1 MDDTAAA
8 LTEHARPLALTQTR
22 SAGRDDAVDGVV
34 PPDAAVVG
42 VGEATHGTR
51 EFGRVANRLVRH
63 LVERRGFRTVA
74 VEADVAATLALD
86 DRVSG
91 VAARGRPGG
100 WPGAGDDATV
110 VAEALPAL
118 GWRFDTEES
127 VALFAWLRAFN
138 RGRPPADRVRVHGV
152 DSSTPRAPAEAL
164 VGLLRGTDALDAGA
178 DPDAAGDV
186 TELAALAERSTPD
199 EAAARERYLDDV
211 GAAARRLGERLD
223 ERQPVEASDEEGPTG
238 RARAAAWHRARHL
251 GRVVERTCSWHRV
264 RHEHPGP
271 HAEGMAERDRLLA
284 ENVAWAAER
293 DHGAGVVLL
302 AHAGHVQRGTFDDGR
317 AWTDAATAGEH
328 LHRALGERY
337 RVVGTDFVRGAF
349 RARPADGG
357 DPQSFRVGDPP
368 EASATARFA
377 ALGDGPTVLDL
388 AAAGADPRLASL
400 FDRPRRVRLVGSVYD
415 PGEEHAL
422 ETDLPA
428 SFDALV
434 VVGESTPTRPPGV
447 E

>member
-8 LTEHARPLALTQTR
+8 LAEHARPLALTQTR

-51 EFGRVANRLVRH
+51 EFGRVALRFVRH

-91 VAARGRPGG
+91 VAAGGRPGE
-100 WPGAGDDATV
+100 WPGAGDDETV

-118 GWRFDTEES
+118 GWRFDTEEW
-127 VALFAWLRAFN
+127 VALFAWLRTFN

-152 DSSTPRAPAEAL
+152 DLSTPRAPAEAL
-164 VGLLRGTDALDAGA
+164 VGLLRGTDALDAGGDA
-178 DPDAAGDV
+178 DAADEV

-223 ERQPVEASDEEGPTG
+223 ERRPVEADGEGATG
-238 RARAAAWHRARHL
+238 RTRAAAWHRARHL
-251 GRVVERTCSWHRV
+251 CRVVERTCSWHRV

-284 ENVAWAAER
+284 ENVEWAAER
-293 DHGAGVVLL
+293 DRGTGVALL

-317 AWTDAATAGEH
+317 VWTDRATAGER

-337 RVVGTDFVRGAF
+337 RAVGTDFVRGAF
-349 RARPADGG
+349 RARPTDGG
-357 DPQSFRVGDPP
+357 DPRPFRVGDPP

-377 ALGDGPTVLDL
+377 ALGGGPTVLDL
-388 AAAGADPRLASL
+388 EVAGADPRLASL

-415 PGEEHAL
+415 PGEEHSL

-434 VVGESTPTRPPGV
+434 VVGGSTPTRPPGV